1 MDSFALVTGS
11 SSGIG
16 LEIAKS
22 LAKRGHNLI
31 LTARRE
37 ALLEKFAT
45 EIADNFNVKVKFI
58 DLNSFYKIFSFR
70 FIIKSCIFWC
80 THRLNFI

>member
-1 MDSFALVTGS
+1 MDSFALITGS

-37 ALLEKFAT
+37 ALLEKYAKEAPGISRYRT
-45 EIADNFNVKVKFI
+45 LRAKHP
-58 DLNSFYKIFSFR
+58 SSR
-70 FIIKSCIFWC
+70 KSS
-80 THRLNFI
+80 